1 MRKPD
6 KMTDR
11 TTYLENVSETQEP
24 YVLRL
29 SLRVVS

>member
-6 KMTDR
+6 KMTDGDN
-11 TTYLENVSETQEP
+11 YVKNVTEAQELK
-24 YVLRL
+24 YIL